1 MKLRPIVGLSALFSY
16 PLSRQRRAATSS
28 APKSR
33 SNEPKSSRYR
43 TAIGLPG
50 RHYNVHLTTVQGTR
64 SKKTRSTKHVQIPL
78 RPYRA

>member
-33 SNEPKSSRYR
+33 SNEPQVES
-43 TAIGLPG
+43 L
-50 RHYNVHLTTVQGTR
+50 
-64 SKKTRSTKHVQIPL
+64 
-78 RPYRA
+78 PYRYWFARSPLQRALDHCSGNQIQENALD